1 MPHHRRG
8 SLIALVCAL
17 LIAAAGDA
25 RAERLPRVAVVVLLE
40 VNVAPAEADALA
52 AALGDAIR
60 TRLEADVIAG
70 REVRRRLPAGQPLA
84 VSCAAEPACLRD
96 LGERLE
102 ADKLLLV
109 VAAAVGAQVQLDVT
123 WADPTTGETLAREAL
138 LVGGDRDGEVFA
150 EAAPRLLP
158 ELPIRQARQVL
169 PITRPEPQRRGR
181 HLTTGSV
188 VSGGIALASLAGG
201 VGLALAA
208 RSEHADLE
216 DDPCAATATC
226 DASTLRR
233 YTVAADALFG
243 TALVAGVVAVWLYAG
258 SADDEPAVVPVVD
271 GDGVGVSLSGR
282 F

>member
-1 MPHHRRG
+1 LPHHRRG
-8 SLIALVCAL
+8 SLIALACAL
-17 LIAAAGDA
+17 LVAGAGQA

-40 VNVAPAEADALA
+40 VNVAPEEADALA

-70 REVRRRLPAGQPLA
+70 REVRRRLPAGQLPA
-84 VSCAAEPACLRD
+84 SCAAEPACLRG

-109 VAAAVGAQVQLDVT
+109 IAAAVGEQVQLDLT

-138 LVGGDRDGEVFA
+138 LVGGGGDARIFT

-158 ELPIRQARQVL
+158 ELSIRQPRPVL
-169 PITRPEPQRRGR
+169 PIAPAEPEGR
-181 HLTTGSV
+181 HLTTGSI

-201 VGLALAA
+201 IGLALAA

-216 DDPCAATATC
+216 NDPCAMTATC

-233 YTVAADALFG
+233 YTVGADALFA

-258 SADDEPAVVPVVD
+258 SADDEPAVVPVAT
-271 GDGVGVSLSGR
+271 GDAVGLWFSAR